1 MQLPII
7 RFLFFLGIFHFCIS
21 KIDMDSK
28 YFANSTEMRKKAKE
42 YDKECMRIYRNS
54 KRQEEMICDHM
65 EANIKSLEHD
75 DKYYLSMP
83 HKGFEMPKPYEETL
97 KFGENDAYRAVFERY
112 DKNIVCDGKEALMSL
127 YFGNAVY
134 LSSWTNK
141 IIRLYPIG
149 SNEELSFEEEFIKYF
164 NKKI

>member
-7 RFLFFLGIFHFCIS
+7 HFLFFLGIFHFCIS

-65 EANIKSLEHD
+65 EANIKSLEQLKN
-75 DKYYLSMP
+75 KYVPLLHKIDNGTHFNLSLDELLDLRADIEFGMRNTEIII
-83 HKGFEMPKPYEETL
+83 KRLKKAKVNCFKDTYEM
-97 KFGENDAYRAVFERY
+97 
-112 DKNIVCDGKEALMSL
+112 S
-127 YFGNAVY
+127 
-134 LSSWTNK
+134 
-141 IIRLYPIG
+141 
-149 SNEELSFEEEFIKYF
+149 KYF
-164 NKKI
+164 NEIEQKNTKNKEELINAVNHILQMENGL